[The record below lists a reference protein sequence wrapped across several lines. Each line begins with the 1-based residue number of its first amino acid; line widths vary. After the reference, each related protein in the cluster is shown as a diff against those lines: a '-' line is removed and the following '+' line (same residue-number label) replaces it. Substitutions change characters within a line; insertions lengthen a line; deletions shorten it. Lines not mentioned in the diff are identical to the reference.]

1 MAAKLSALAGRVGPP
16 LGLAL
21 GAALLAT
28 VLAVAFG
35 IVTHPFGAHAC
46 DWCRC
51 RWRHRFCR

>member
-21 GAALLAT
+21 AAALLAT

-35 IVTHPFGAHAC
+35 IARIPSAPSR
-46 DWCRC
+46 DRCRC
-51 RWRHRFCR
+51 RGRHRFCR